1 MVSNMTKQN
10 SSIDNLV
17 EEKENSTN
25 ELKKLEES
33 LKNQFS
39 EVSDNLNEHDSE
51 INLLKVELNK
61 FKEIAT
67 KTNEYL
73 LLELESNLDK
83 FKEMQIESEDK
94 YNELLINLKNEN
106 TANLLSLSE
115 ENEELLKISE
125 NKELDSGLRD
135 CIVEKDDLISR
146 CGRIEEAV
154 GFGNDKEKSN

>member
-1 MVSNMTKQN
+1 M
-10 SSIDNLV
+10 
-17 EEKENSTN
+17 
-25 ELKKLEES
+25 
-33 LKNQFS
+33 
-39 EVSDNLNEHDSE
+39 
-51 INLLKVELNK
+51 
-61 FKEIAT
+61 
-67 KTNEYL
+67 
-73 LLELESNLDK
+73 ELESNLDK